1 MSYAFVSLVS
11 SDAYLPGALAQVAAL
26 RELHPD
32 PAPSPELP
40 FHTVCL
46 VTPESVDVAT
56 IRRLR
61 TAYDH
66 VVGVEILQQD
76 NAAGL
81 KLLGKTRRT
90 CIYARLRTTSQAGQT
105 SQLSLQNFMSS
116 GSLSTKRLYFSM
128 QTSSQYGPC
137 LIYSLLPTNFRLRQ
151 MSVGPTYSTQASW
164 SSLQA
169 RTSLS
174 S

>member
-1 MSYAFVSLVS
+1 MVFAFVSLVS
-11 SDAYLPGALAQVAAL
+11 SDAYLPGALAQVTAL

-32 PAPSPELP
+32 PAPPPELP

-66 VVGVEILQQD
+66 VVGVEILEQD
-76 NAAGL
+76 NASGL

-90 CIYARLRTTSQAGQT
+90 CIYARL
-105 SQLSLQNFMSS
+105 
-116 GSLSTKRLYFSM
+116 
-128 QTSSQYGPC
+128 
-137 LIYSLLPTNFRLRQ
+137 
-151 MSVGPTYSTQASW
+151 
-164 SSLQA
+164 
-169 RTSLS
+169 
-174 S
+174 